1 MHVFRCFGNV
11 FYSNSILVNY
21 QHGFRQGHSCE
32 TQLITIIE
40 SVARNLDLG
49 QQSGLLLL
57 DFSKAFDTVPH
68 QRLLNKLDFY
78 GIHETIILH
87 PILPVKVNKAMTT
100 YAFYDNGSA
109 GCFLMES
116 LKEQIGAEGERTKL
130 QLSTMHS
137 QSLVATTVVGDLI
150 VTDMEGNNAV
160 EMPRSYTQME
170 IPVNEEQTPMP
181 EMVKQR
187 AHLREVA
194 EKMPK
199 FVPSTEIGMLIG
211 SNCPAALEPLEV
223 VPSEGQG
230 PYAMRLHH
238 SWTISGPFAS

>member
-1 MHVFRCFGNV
+1 MH
-11 FYSNSILVNY
+11 IE
-21 QHGFRQGHSCE
+21 GFRLAKQETRNNSTQPENATGMSNARANIQSTSCHV
-32 TQLITIIE
+32 IKP
-40 SVARNLDLG
+40 D
-49 QQSGLLLL
+49 
-57 DFSKAFDTVPH
+57 
-68 QRLLNKLDFY
+68 
-78 GIHETIILH
+78 ETIILH
-87 PILPVKVNKAMTT
+87 AILPVKVKKRGSDNAITT
-100 YAFYDNGSA
+100 YAFYDNRSA

-137 QSLVATTVVGDLI
+137 QSLVATSVVDDLI

-170 IPVNEEQTPMP
+170 IPVNKEQIPTP
-181 EMVKQR
+181 EMVKQWV
-187 AHLREVA
+187 HLREVA

-230 PYAMRLHH
+230 PYAMRLHGL
-238 SWTISGPFAS
+238 SVALCKFRNPQTLLTSAVIELVSERWSQ